1 MRKRIFIEIP
11 IFLTLFTAAC
21 GSMSSIMG
29 ARFYRLSET
38 ERKIYVGLKGV
49 DSTAA
54 DRYIFFESSPERQRL
69 YDSLFQDRPEA
80 RKLFEERVEQ
90 AFREYGRYAPLLD
103 DRIPI
108 YVRYGLPTNR
118 RVIEPTKTVGVVQRY
133 SIKPAEIWNYKND
146 GLEFDFI
153 RLGHAY
159 KLFARTEYGERVAVP
174 HLKELPDQETMPAQM
189 VAGNLNF
196 RLSYGRFR
204 QKKNLTRLELY
215 FAIDLPDT
223 QGVQILRKI
232 DVYDQKDSLLDEK
245 IMFLKPVNAERGV
258 FYDEVNLWLEPQQYR
273 VSIEL
278 YDYQSRSA
286 GKKELFINL
295 LEYAED
301 VKEVS
306 DLVPASLIDES
317 FTAEK
322 FQKPVGRVIP
332 LVKSEMP
339 VHQPFYFYHE
349 VYNLETKN
357 GLHQIR
363 TTYQIYNL
371 QERRDKP
378 IEEEVVDVLI
388 QELFEEGDVAYL
400 AAKYHPM
407 DLLPGHYLIVTK
419 DKDLV
424 SGKERTALGEF
435 ELVDKKQ

>member
-1 MRKRIFIEIP
+1 MRSQIFIKIP
-11 IFLTLFTAAC
+11 LFLILFTAAC
-21 GSMSSIMG
+21 GSMSSILG
-29 ARFYRLSET
+29 ARFYRLNEQ
-38 ERKIYVGLKGV
+38 ERKIFVGMKGI

-54 DRYIFFESSPERQRL
+54 DRYIVLESSAERQRL
-69 YDSLFQDRPEA
+69 YDSLFRDRPEA
-80 RKLFEERVEQ
+80 RKQFEERVEQ

-108 YVRYGLPTNR
+108 YVRYGIPTNR
-118 RVIEPTKTVGVVQRY
+118 RVVEPTKTVGVVQRF
-133 SIKPAEIWNYKND
+133 SIKPAEIWNYRPE
-146 GLEFDFI
+146 GREFDFV
-153 RLGHAY
+153 RMGHAY
-159 KLFARTEYGERVAVP
+159 KLIAQSEYGEKVAVP
-174 HLKELPDQETMPAQM
+174 HLKELPDQEAMPAQL
-189 VAGNLNF
+189 VAGSMKF

-215 FAIDLPDT
+215 FAVDLPDT
-223 QGVQILRKI
+223 QGVKILRKI

-245 IMFLKPVNAERGV
+245 IMLLTPANAGRGV

-278 YDYQSRSA
+278 YEYKTRSA
-286 GKKELFINL
+286 GKKELLINL

-306 DLVPASLIDES
+306 DLVPALLIDES

-322 FQKPVGRVIP
+322 FNKPVGRVIP
-332 LVKSEMP
+332 LVKSVMP
-339 VHQPFYFYHE
+339 VRQPFYFYHE

-357 GLHQIR
+357 GMHRIR
-363 TTYQIYNL
+363 TTYQIFNL
-371 QERRDKP
+371 QERRNRP

-388 QELFEEGDVAYL
+388 QELVEESDVAYL

-407 DLLPGHYLIVTK
+407 DLLPGNYLIVTK
-419 DKDLV
+419 DKDLL

-435 ELVDKKQ
+435 ELIDTK

>member
-1 MRKRIFIEIP
+1 MRSP
-11 IFLTLFTAAC
+11 IFQKISLIFLLFMIAC
-21 GSMSSIMG
+21 GSMNSILG
-29 ARFYRLSET
+29 ARFYRLTEK
-38 ERKIYVGLKGV
+38 ERKIYVGLKGL

-54 DRYIFFESSPERQRL
+54 DRYIVLESSAERDRL
-69 YDSLFQDRPEA
+69 YDSLFQDQPEA
-80 RKLFEERVEQ
+80 RRRFEERVEQ

-108 YVRYGLPTNR
+108 YARYGKPTNR
-118 RVIEPTKTVGVVQRY
+118 RVITPEKTVGVTQRY
-133 SIKPAEIWNYKND
+133 AIKPAEIWDYR
-146 GLEFDFI
+146 GEGREFDFI
-153 RLGHAY
+153 RMGRAY
-159 KLFARTEYGERVAVP
+159 QLFAQTEYGERVAVP
-174 HLKELPDQETMPAQM
+174 YLKEAPDQGTILAQM
-189 VAGNLNF
+189 DAGNLNF

-204 QKKNLTRLELY
+204 QRKNLTRLELY
-215 FAIDLPDT
+215 FAVDIPDT

-245 IMFLKPVNAERGV
+245 IMFLKPVNAGRGI
-258 FYDEVNLWLEPQQYR
+258 FYDEVNLWLEPRQYR

-278 YDYQSRSA
+278 YDYQTRSA
-286 GKKELFINL
+286 GKKDLFVNL

-306 DLVPASLIDES
+306 DLIPAFLIDES

-322 FQKPVGRVIP
+322 FQKPVGRAIP
-332 LVKSEMP
+332 LVNNVMP
-339 VHQPFYFYHE
+339 VRTPFYFYHE

-363 TTYQIYNL
+363 TMYQIYNL
-371 QERRDKP
+371 QERRDRP

-407 DLLPGHYLIVTK
+407 DLMPGRYLIVTK
-419 DKDLV
+419 DKDLL
-424 SGKERTALGEF
+424 SGKERTAIGEF
-435 ELVDKKQ
+435 ELVNPK